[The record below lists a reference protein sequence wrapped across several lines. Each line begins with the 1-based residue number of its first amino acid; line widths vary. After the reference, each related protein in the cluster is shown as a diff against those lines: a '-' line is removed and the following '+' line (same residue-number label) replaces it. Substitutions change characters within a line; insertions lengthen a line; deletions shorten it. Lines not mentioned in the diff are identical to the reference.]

1 MESVPC
7 QYVAQDFERVKKLT
21 PFIIYKLLPLHV
33 NTVPST
39 LTVHLHA
46 DTIYDVIQ
54 HGANFLK
61 IAY

>member
-46 DTIYDVIQ
+46 DTIYDVI
-54 HGANFLK
+54 
-61 IAY
+61 